1 MKKIFFF
8 IISLFFINQIKS
20 QSLTVTGGWT
30 TTLATTNITEA
41 GNNYPSGSLTS
52 TVNQSL
58 VRVTSATNSVAFV
71 SIQKSDT
78 SWDSRLIISARR
90 TGTGTGSSGFTTTNG
105 TTAQI
110 ITNVPQSFFE
120 VRPGTGTQVTN
131 IPIQYL
137 ITGYTVLLP
146 VKAYTTTL
154 IYTVSN

>member
-1 MKKIFFF
+1 MKKAFFF
-8 IISLFFINQIKS
+8 IITLFFIHNIQS

-30 TTLATTNITEA
+30 TTLATSNITEA

-52 TVNQSL
+52 ATNQSL
-58 VRVTSATNSVAFV
+58 MRVTSASNSVAFV

-78 SWDSRLIISARR
+78 SWDTRLIISARR
-90 TGTGTGSSGFTTTNG
+90 TGTGTGSSGFSTTNG
-105 TTAQI
+105 TTAQV
-110 ITNVPQSFFE
+110 ITNVPQYLFE
-120 VRPGTGTQVTN
+120 VRPGTGTQVSN

>member
-1 MKKIFFF
+1 MKKVFFF

-20 QSLTVTGGWT
+20 QSLTVTGGWS
-30 TTLATTNITEA
+30 TTLAVSNITEA